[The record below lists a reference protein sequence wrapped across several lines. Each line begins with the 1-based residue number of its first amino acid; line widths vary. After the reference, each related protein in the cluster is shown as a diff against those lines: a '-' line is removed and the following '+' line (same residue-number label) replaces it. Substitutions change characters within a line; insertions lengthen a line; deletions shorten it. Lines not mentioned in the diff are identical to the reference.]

1 MNDNK
6 SENKG
11 SILTE
16 EGFKYLFG
24 DLKLEKKHKKKK
36 INKPEEKQSASNS
49 KPIDYDKINNI
60 LGIKKKPD
68 KSNKKKE
75 FNETKKES
83 QFIGKKRT
91 NENHRIEQ
99 KENNDKNKITKI
111 NHEKNEKHNYI
122 QLVSFNNRNNNSNNH
137 NDNKIKN
144 RMDISPMQ
152 KHNKEGN
159 NNRYDSPKETKIRN
173 DNYKKFSDEKRFK
186 DERDKIRKDI
196 NIKKDYISKNEP
208 IKKINN
214 SNSGIKINSNSNIN
228 HSINKNNNIKPKEII
243 NKNNDFPRKEKEIN
257 KQQYH
262 SEHNNIKMI
271 NNNSFKKEY
280 KEDNKCNSPKDKNI
294 GNNIKLKNSLS
305 SDKNKI
311 IKKVEEKH
319 YINDIERKKDIKPK
333 VLNNQNNNNSNINK
347 SKEIDKK
354 SININKSHIEKPHKI
369 INNINPNNK
378 IIPSKMNIMKSNTKP
393 NVNTNT
399 PNSERNKLNNSNQKI
414 KPKSQIPLQSH
425 NIMKNQINNKN
436 KISDNIKYKDHKI
449 NNNSSQKNNNINN
462 KSIHNNTKDKFN
474 NNNNKSKLSNNNNNI
489 KHSKDPKI
497 ERLKNSL
504 ENRRVG
510 PDGKLIHPDKSRQN
524 YNYIPKKTPLR
535 RYESEESDSDLDGF
549 VVKDNEEVNKEYVDF
564 MNKMINFKKSRIKNE
579 IQGDV
584 EEANYD
590 TILAEEEYT
599 KRIGRKE
606 DLEALRQNREFEDDE
621 EEDEEDEY

>member
-11 SILTE
+11 TILTE

-36 INKPEEKQSASNS
+36 INKPEEKQSVSNS

-122 QLVSFNNRNNNSNNH
+122 QLVSFNNRNNNHNNH

-243 NKNNDFPRKEKEIN
+243 NKNNDFPKKEKEIN

-311 IKKVEEKH
+311 IKKVEENH

-333 VLNNQNNNNSNINK
+333 VLNNQNNSNSNINK

-354 SININKSHIEKPHKI
+354 SININKSYIEKPQKI

-414 KPKSQIPLQSH
+414 KPKPQIPLQSH

-449 NNNSSQKNNNINN
+449 NNNSSQKNININN

-474 NNNNKSKLSNNNNNI
+474 NNNKSKLSNNNNNI
-489 KHSKDPKI
+489 IHSKDPKI

-504 ENRRVG
+504 ESRRVG
-510 PDGKLIHPDKSRQN
+510 PDGRLINPDKSRQN

-599 KRIGRKE
+599 KRIGREE
-606 DLEALRQNREFEDDE
+606 DLEALRQNRELEDDE